1 MDHSE
6 RAGALFCRGYNCAQA
21 SFAAFADLTGL
32 SEAEAL
38 RLASGFGGGMG
49 RMREVCGAL
58 SGIFLAAGYLYG
70 YDEPDDEKKAAL
82 YRRIQALAEGFRA
95 QFGAITCR
103 ELLDHPDST
112 PDPTPRTAEFY
123 ANRPCRRFIEAA
135 AALLD
140 KMTAQDNRREAP

>member
-1 MDHSE
+1 MDHSQ
-6 RAGALFCRGYNCAQA
+6 RAGDLFRQGYNCAQA
-21 SFAAFADLTGL
+21 SFAAFSDLTGL

-38 RLASGFGGGMG
+38 RLASGLGGGMG

-70 YDEPDDEKKAAL
+70 YDTPVDEKKAAL
-82 YRRIQALAEGFRA
+82 YRRIQDLAGAFRSE
-95 QFGAITCR
+95 FGSILCR

-112 PDPTPRTAEFY
+112 PSPTPRTAGFY
-123 ANRPCRRFIEAA
+123 ASRPCQRFIEAA

-140 KMTAQDNRREAP
+140 DSIRASGSEP